1 MHHRLTNNFH
11 VSNLLYTMNK
21 IKIFKLTF
29 KTPIMFYEV
38 PLFRGLV
45 INTIKDADLLFHNH
59 TDDNFR
65 YRYPLVQ
72 YKRISGNAGII
83 FLGDGIE
90 RLSNFFNSTFST
102 VKLGKR
108 DISLETDKV
117 EAYDVN
123 VQTWADEFYYSIR
136 KYLPLNQSNYEK
148 YSKIE
153 SVIEKYA
160 MLENILIGNILSFAK
175 GIDMHFG
182 DQVTVKILSVDSHRE
197 YRFKGV
203 KMMGFDMM
211 FKTNVS
217 LPDYIGLGKGV
228 SIGFGMIKR
237 FDKPNSN
244 KIQ

>member
-1 MHHRLTNNFH
+1 M
-11 VSNLLYTMNK
+11 
-21 IKIFKLTF
+21 
-29 KTPIMFYEV
+29 EV

-197 YRFKGV
+197 YRFKE
-203 KMMGFDMM
+203 
-211 FKTNVS
+211 S
-217 LPDYIGLGKGV
+217 
-228 SIGFGMIKR
+228 R
-237 FDKPNSN
+237 
-244 KIQ
+244 